1 MKERLNHDK
10 YLNQTIEVSSLA
22 RIKSYRYRQIINKY
36 GNWLV
41 ALVKEKIKPIT
52 KEQEDFIYE
61 FKKVS
66 NKKHSEVFDNEY
78 IAALCLWKGFKWV
91 SSVSYS
97 LRFKNTRTIEKGNTR
112 TIEKGKSNNY
122 YASLKP
128 NVKLK
133 KKKLDPTRT
142 YRWSD
147 QGFQTRE
154 GHKIMRN
161 RYPM

>member
-1 MKERLNHDK
+1 MQERLNHDK

-66 NKKHSEVFDNEY
+66 NKNHCEVFDNEY

-97 LRFKNTRTIEKGNTR
+97 LRFKNTR

>member
-1 MKERLNHDK
+1 MQERLNHEK

-66 NKKHSEVFDNEY
+66 NKKYSEVFGNEY

-97 LRFKNTRTIEKGNTR
+97 LRFKNTR